1 MVTPEILRE
10 HADAAAI
17 AAGHTPNAAR
27 RRRMYARAYA
37 YTALAAAEQLH
48 ALPAEHESDR
58 EQAEAAL
65 TETQCWQAVLSVAA
79 GLPPGRA

>member
-1 MVTPEILRE
+1 MVTPDALRE
-10 HADAAAI
+10 HATVAAI

-65 TETQCWQAVLSVAA
+65 AETLWWQAHLGAAA
-79 GLPPGRA
+79 GLPVGLA